1 MTPRPVIIG
10 PDAEADIAAV
20 DAWWRENRLAAPD
33 LFFSELQHAL
43 SLIASPH
50 YVGPRFVNRRYPG
63 MRRYLMRST
72 RYHVYYQPR
81 GKDIVVVA
89 VWGAVR
95 GVTPGFAHRRKRI
108 EGG

>member
-10 PDAEADIAAV
+10 PDAVADIV
-20 DAWWRENRLAAPD
+20 TIDAWWRENRSAAPD

-43 SLIASPH
+43 ALIASPQ
-50 YVGPRFVNRRYPG
+50 YVGPRYANRRYPG

-72 RYHVYYQPR
+72 RYHVYYLPR
-81 GKDIVVVA
+81 EKDIVVVA

-95 GVTPGFAHRRKRI
+95 GVTPGFTLRRKRI
-108 EGG
+108 EGT